1 MKLELKHL
9 VHYLPYELSLI
20 HKDFRGLDKGITT
33 MRGLHNSF
41 EGIAEG
47 DSPIDIDD
55 DQYPFNLDF
64 WKPILRP
71 LSDLTKEIEHNGERF
86 TPSKVLTKENIGGDM
101 SFPVNGIANYKVEN
115 EYERVTVE
123 TTIRVLDLL
132 YEWHFDVFGLI
143 EKGLAIDINSLRDD

>member
-9 VHYLPYELSLI
+9 VHYLPYGLRL
-20 HKDFRGLDKGITT
+20 KYVDKTYTLTGLNTRFLDTRPKTRGLINYNNV
-33 MRGLHNSF
+33 M
-41 EGIAEG
+41 
-47 DSPIDIDD
+47 
-55 DQYPFNLDF
+55 
-64 WKPILRP
+64 PILRP

-143 EKGLAIDINSLRDD
+143 EKGLAIDINSLRDE